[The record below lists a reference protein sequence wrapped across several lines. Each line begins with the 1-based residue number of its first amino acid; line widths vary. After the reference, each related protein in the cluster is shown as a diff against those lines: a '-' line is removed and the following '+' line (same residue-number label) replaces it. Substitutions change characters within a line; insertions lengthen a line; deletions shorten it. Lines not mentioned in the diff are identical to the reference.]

1 MNWSEKEKTMKTV
14 KVLSA
19 IVLLATLGACVNVGA
34 SRNAPLEKLPELDKI
49 ESVSASVET
58 KSSSTTT
65 IRKSTAAQSW
75 RVQDVR
81 VNVPESLSVSEA
93 NLYFP
98 GTDIVW
104 REDRFGDRRAQVA
117 SIVDLAV
124 SQAAIGMTGNNPVYL
139 DIELKRFHALTQKAR
154 ASVGGTHSI
163 QFDVIV
169 RDVEGNPLI
178 RKFPVEIKL
187 KAYGGSK
194 AIAAEMRGETQKVR
208 ITREIARVM
217 RKRLGV

>member
-1 MNWSEKEKTMKTV
+1 MKTV

-65 IRKSTAAQSW
+65 VRKSTAAQSW

>member
-1 MNWSEKEKTMKTV
+1 MKTV

>member
-1 MNWSEKEKTMKTV
+1 MKTV

-49 ESVSASVET
+49 ETVSASVET

>member
-1 MNWSEKEKTMKTV
+1 MKTV

-19 IVLLATLGACVNVGA
+19 IVLLAALGACVNVGA

-58 KSSSTTT
+58 TSSSTTT
-65 IRKSTAAQSW
+65 VRKSTAAQSW

-124 SQAAIGMTGNNPVYL
+124 SQAAIGMTGNNRVYL

>member
-1 MNWSEKEKTMKTV
+1 MKTV

-124 SQAAIGMTGNNPVYL
+124 SQAAIGMAGNNPVYL

-154 ASVGGTHSI
+154 ASIGGTHSI

>member
-1 MNWSEKEKTMKTV
+1 MKTV

-58 KSSSTTT
+58 TSSSTTT
-65 IRKSTAAQSW
+65 VRKSTAAQSW